1 MFFSFKKTTIY
12 PVRKILSFLKK
23 NISLTL
29 IVFAIV
35 IGVILGLVGKS
46 FDPIAREFITNNI
59 FKIFQTIYIKIIG
72 YVAGP
77 LIFVTITMS
86 IFKMGSFKTFFG
98 RGRRYLLS
106 FIGIMLLVGLVT
118 TLVSLPLFGLSIE
131 QSETA
136 TSFSEIGT
144 MLATFLPKSPWDPF
158 IKINLIQID
167 ILAIFAG
174 ITLLACDGNAV
185 GVVKI
190 LDKTSYFL
198 IKVMR
203 IIAKIVPLYVLFA
216 VIGIFW
222 NNEAS
227 TLGTIYLLVILFFVF
242 SIVFSAIFLLIAK
255 IYHKVSLKKL
265 FLCCMD
271 PAIRAFST
279 ANSTIAM
286 PIQYKTA
293 KHLGISKNESSFG
306 VPLAISFFKVP
317 SLIYLA
323 LSAVYYYSLTNSSVS
338 IPWIILAVILTTLLT
353 ISIAP
358 VSGGGLSNYSM
369 LVNQL
374 SINPIYLGVLIA
386 LDPIM
391 DFFITGFNTFAQ
403 PVQLLN
409 VASKN
414 KQLNH
419 NILKDKRVILI
430 SGAMDVETEWLMSNL
445 TNPEDVTI
453 KDYKCIKGYI
463 GNIETYVL
471 QTDIGM
477 NNAYKSTSEA
487 IKKFE
492 ASELISIGTSG
503 GHHVGVTRG
512 DIIVSNKIVNYDNK
526 KDRAL
531 VPNKIFASKFLA
543 MQKAKSGVVLTSDT
557 WHKEVSE
564 INDIHNKTNSD
575 VEEMESYMSC
585 KAASENSLNFVALR
599 IVSNNA
605 TTKEEYIRECGVDL
619 QKSLFELLRNN

>member
-1 MFFSFKKTTIY
+1 M
-12 PVRKILSFLKK
+12 RKLVSFLKK

-29 IVFAIV
+29 ILSAIV
-35 IGVILGLVGKS
+35 IGVTIGLVGQS
-46 FDPIAREFITNNI
+46 FDQNVKSLITDNI

-86 IFKMGSFKTFFG
+86 IFKMGNFKTFFG

-106 FIGIMLLVGLVT
+106 FIAIMLLVGLITV
-118 TLVSLPLFGLSIE
+118 LVSLPIFGVSID

-136 TSFSEIGT
+136 TSFSEVGT
-144 MLATFLPKSPWDPF
+144 MLKTFLPRSPWDPF
-158 IKINLIQID
+158 ININLIQID
-167 ILAIFAG
+167 ILAIIAG
-174 ITLLACDGNAV
+174 ITLLACDGNAI
-185 GVVKI
+185 GVIKI
-190 LDKTSYFL
+190 LDKISYFL
-198 IKVMR
+198 IKTMR
-203 IIAKIVPLYVLFA
+203 IIAKFVPLYVLAA

-227 TLGTIYLLVILFFVF
+227 TLGTIYLLIILFFVF
-242 SIVFSAIFLLIAK
+242 AFIFCGIFLLIAK
-255 IYHKVSLKKL
+255 LHHKTSFKKL
-265 FLCCMD
+265 FLCCLD
-271 PAIRAFST
+271 PTIRAFST

-286 PIQYKTA
+286 PIQYKSA
-293 KHLGISKNESSFG
+293 KHLGIARNESSFG
-306 VPLAISFFKVP
+306 VPLAISFFKVA

-323 LSAVYYYSLTNSSVS
+323 LSATYYYSLTNSTVSVS
-338 IPWIILAVILTTLLT
+338 WIILSVILTTLLT

-369 LVNQL
+369 LVNEL

-391 DFFITGFNTFAQ
+391 DFFITGLNTFTQ
-403 PVQLLN
+403 PIQLLN

-419 NILKDKRVILI
+419 NILNDKRVILI
-430 SGAMDVETEWLMSNL
+430 SGAMDVETEWLMANL
-445 TNPEDVTI
+445 TNPQDVTI
-453 KDYKCIKGYI
+453 DGYKCIKGFI
-463 GNIETYVL
+463 GNTEAYVL

-477 NNAYKSTSEA
+477 CNSFKSTFKA
-487 IKKFE
+487 IKQFE
-492 ASELISIGTSG
+492 TTELISIGTSG
-503 GHHVGVTRG
+503 GHHPGVKRG
-512 DIIVSNKIVNYDNK
+512 DIIVSSKIINYDNK

-531 VPNKIFASKFLA
+531 VPNKIFASKF
-543 MQKAKSGVVLTSDT
+543 MKMDNAKSGIVLTSDT
-557 WHKEVSE
+557 WHKDINE

-605 TTKEEYIRECGVDL
+605 TTKEEYIRETGINL
-619 QKSLFELLRNN
+619 QKSLFELLQNDK